1 MTHKISIFFFLYNI
15 VHCCFCGFLFFKRRG
30 DRRLHFAWIDT
41 DTMGRHDGSKEAV
54 EEQQAEEVHITKL
67 RKWYSATLGKSD
79 WIMLACRPTK
89 AKGCFFD
96 VTTNDGNI
104 NFEQVERWIDGLTDG
119 ATSLKKME

>member
-1 MTHKISIFFFLYNI
+1 MVFLFFFL
-15 VHCCFCGFLFFKRRG
+15 RRG

-41 DTMGRHDGSKEAV
+41 DTMGHGSKEAV
-54 EEQQAEEVHITKL
+54 EEEQQTEEEQVHITKL
-67 RKWYSATLGKSD
+67 REWYSATLGKSD

-89 AKGCFFD
+89 AKGTFFD
-96 VTTNDGNI
+96 VTTSSDGNI